1 MSNALLQYD
10 ILEYIKTIDQLE
22 DFSLEIDTVL
32 SGLFKTGNKNIDEVL
47 GKTVG
52 ESTADTLR
60 KIIKK
65 NKIDSLD
72 YSSLDKLLNNLK
84 EELKKIKVLK
94 ISLAID
100 PSKEQ
105 IEHIFNWVKENLG
118 EGIILDIDK
127 DESILG
133 GAVISFNGQYKDF
146 SLKRALEKIF
156 KNKKAEIMSFAK

>member
-127 DESILG
+127 DESMLG

>member
-127 DESILG
+127 DESMLG

-146 SLKRALEKIF
+146 SLKRTLEEIF

>member
-1 MSNALLQYD
+1 MGNTLLQYD
-10 ILEYIKTIDQLE
+10 ILGYIKTVDQLE

-32 SGLFKTGNKNIDEVL
+32 SGLFKARNKNIDEVL
-47 GKTVG
+47 DKTVG
-52 ESTADTLR
+52 KSTADTLR
-60 KIIKK
+60 TIIEK
-65 NKIDSLD
+65 NKIDSFD

-84 EELKKIKVLK
+84 EDLKKIKVLK

>member
-1 MSNALLQYD
+1 MGNTLLQYD
-10 ILEYIKTIDQLE
+10 ILGYIKTVDQLE

-32 SGLFKTGNKNIDEVL
+32 SGLFKARNKNIDEVL
-47 GKTVG
+47 DKTVG
-52 ESTADTLR
+52 KSTADTLR
-60 KIIKK
+60 KIIEK
-65 NKIDSLD
+65 NKIDSFD

-84 EELKKIKVLK
+84 EDLKKIKVLK

>member
-1 MSNALLQYD
+1 MGNTLLQYD
-10 ILEYIKTIDQLE
+10 ILGYIKTVDQLE

-32 SGLFKTGNKNIDEVL
+32 SGLFKARNKNIDEVL
-47 GKTVG
+47 DKTVG
-52 ESTADTLR
+52 KSTADTLR

-65 NKIDSLD
+65 NKIDSFD

-84 EELKKIKVLK
+84 EDLKKIKVLK